1 MTTKYGPD
9 ESVLEFSV
17 EISDLKYKGTSREVT
32 SYIQTEVD
40 QFIKDG
46 YVE

>member
-17 EISDLKYKGTSREVT
+17 EISDLKYKGAPREVT
-32 SYIQTEVD
+32 PYIQTEVE